1 MGYSRVAFTLGIK
14 DANVSGTLT
23 VAGNS
28 NGVAETGADAGKSLV
43 AGESL
48 VAGTGSADAVGT
60 TLLVSAGSS
69 SDTGKDEDAEVS
81 VDAEEGIWDEATKFA
96 VVNGSSDVVYVVTP
110 IVFPCPSTFICWM
123 MLIVC
128 ISSVTTGGMADS
140 VTALLMLSA

>member
-1 MGYSRVAFTLGIK
+1 MGYSRVAFMLGIN
-14 DANVSGTLT
+14 DANVSGALT
-23 VAGNS
+23 VADNS
-28 NGVAETGADAGKSLV
+28 NGVAKTGADAGK
-43 AGESL
+43 SL

-60 TLLVSAGSS
+60 TLPVSVGSS
-69 SDTGKDEDAEVS
+69 SDTGKEEDAMVS
-81 VDAEEGIWDEATKFA
+81 LDAEESIWDEAMKFA

-140 VTALLMLSA
+140 ATALLMLSA

>member
-1 MGYSRVAFTLGIK
+1 MLGIK
-14 DANVSGTLT
+14 DANFSGALT

-28 NGVAETGADAGKSLV
+28 NDVTETGAD

-48 VAGTGSADAVGT
+48 VAGSDSADVVGT
-60 TLLVSAGSS
+60 TLPVSAGSS
-69 SDTGKDEDAEVS
+69 SDTGKEEDAMVS
-81 VDAEEGIWDEATKFA
+81 LDAEEGISDEAIKFA

-110 IVFPCPSTFICWM
+110 IVFPWSSTFICWM

-140 VTALLMLSA
+140 ATALFMLSA